1 MIVNSNKQEKVEFPE
16 GKIVLLNG
24 TVLECYAK
32 ANTLVGSA
40 ASDELALDTT
50 GEYLSIG
57 RKKPTPRPLT
67 NEEQKRHE
75 HDRFVNNAFYLLAH
89 KDRIL
94 SDSRM
99 FLCPVEVQNG
109 LAYTGISGFRNPTL
123 GVYIEWWLNCRGA
136 MRVDKDRRRSLV
148 YHLAGSPL
156 SGSNKCSEVYENGE
170 TKVVTLPPFK
180 DHWGPFI
187 RINTRYTDAKAKYQH
202 YPLEL
207 VLEILHREDDG
218 KTDYALITENRFLNY
233 EIDKLN
239 YLVSHLTEDRN
250 DWRKRYY
257 DLLMSSNDVKI
268 REFYAEYQA
277 LKTRVDLETIYLKEQ
292 KQGLKAELKSGRMD
306 NVTYQK
312 QITPINKRINELKF
326 QPGRFASEKL
336 KEIFHKNNISV
347 SMIEEYIYK
356 HKNENHEGRFEGTV

>member
-1 MIVNSNKQEKVEFPE
+1 MIVNSNKREKVEFPE
-16 GKIVLLNG
+16 GNIVLLDG
-24 TVLECYAK
+24 TVLECYAR
-32 ANTLVGSA
+32 ANTLVGST

-67 NEEQKRHE
+67 NEEQKSHE
-75 HDRFVNNAFYLLAH
+75 HDRFINNAFYLLAH

-109 LAYTGISGFRNPTL
+109 LAYTGTSGFGNPTL

-170 TKVVTLPPFK
+170 TKVVTLSPFNE
-180 DHWGPFI
+180 HWSPFI

-207 VLEILHREDDG
+207 VLEILHREDNG
-218 KTDYALITENRFLNY
+218 KTDYALIIENRFLNY

-239 YLVSHLTEDRN
+239 FLVSHLTEDRN

-257 DLLMSSNDVKI
+257 DLLVSSNDAKI

-277 LKTRVDLETIYLKEQ
+277 LETRAELEMIYLKEQ
-292 KQGLKAELKSGRMD
+292 RQALKAELKSGRMD
-306 NVTYQK
+306 NVAYQK
-312 QITPINKRINELKF
+312 QVTPINKRIKELEF
-326 QPGRFASEKL
+326 EPSHFASNKL
-336 KEIFHKNNISV
+336 KEIFPNDSV
-347 SMIEEYIYK
+347 SFSMIEQYIYK
-356 HKNENHEGRFEGTV
+356 RHHEDN